1 MSALSSQ
8 KIGQTHIQERALAI
22 LLPVLNLAAAL
33 LLSALILLWLG
44 KDPIAALALLADGA
58 FGSPTAI
65 GFTLYY
71 ATSLTFTGLAV
82 AIAFHG
88 GLFNIGADGQAYIG
102 GLGVGL
108 MCLALD
114 GWPWW
119 AAEPVTLLMGA
130 AFGALWA
137 AIPGALQAYRG
148 SHIVITTIMFNF
160 IASALMVHMLA
171 NVIIEPNAMS
181 PETREFSPSVWLPTL
196 DRLVALFGGK
206 IPKSPLNISAL
217 LALLAALFVWLL
229 VWRTRWG
236 HELRTVGA
244 NPAAARYAGIDPKR
258 TIVVAMALSGALA
271 GLLGLNE
278 LQGVQHRITLNFPG
292 GAGFAGIAVAL
303 MGRGHPAGILLAALL
318 FGALTQGGAELA
330 FEDQTI
336 SPDLVVVIQGI
347 IILFTGALEGLFRPA
362 AARTL
367 ARLLPRV
374 KVDAAGPAGGAP
386 V

>member
-1 MSALSSQ
+1 MSAPNQ
-8 KIGQTHIQERALAI
+8 AHERALSF

-33 LLSALILLWLG
+33 LVSGLILLWLG
-44 KDPIAALALLADGA
+44 KDPIAALLLLVNGA
-58 FGSPTAI
+58 FGSANAI

-82 AIAFHG
+82 ALAFHG

-108 MCLALD
+108 ICLAMD
-114 GWPWW
+114 GTAWW
-119 AAEPVTLLMGA
+119 VALPVTILVGG

-160 IASALMVHMLA
+160 IASALMVHLLA
-171 NVIIEPNAMS
+171 NVLIAPGAMS
-181 PETREFSPSVWLPTL
+181 PETREFSPSLRLPTL
-196 DRLVALFGGK
+196 DGLAAGLGLEIGR
-206 IPKSPLNISAL
+206 SPLNLAAL
-217 LALLAALFVWLL
+217 LALLACVGVWLL

-244 NPAAARYAGIDPKR
+244 NPAAAHYAGIDPKR

-271 GLLGLNE
+271 GLLGINE
-278 LQGVQHRITLNFPG
+278 LQGVQHRITLNFPA

-303 MGRGHPAGILLAALL
+303 MGRGHPAGILLAAIL

-374 KVDAAGPAGGAP
+374 KAGPSGPGSAP
-386 V
+386 A

>member
-1 MSALSSQ
+1 MSAPS
-8 KIGQTHIQERALAI
+8 HRQERALAI
-22 LLPVLNLAAAL
+22 LVPILNLAAAL
-33 LLSALILLWLG
+33 LVSGLILLLMG
-44 KDPIAALALLADGA
+44 KDPIAALKLLADGA
-58 FGSPTAI
+58 FGGTTAI
-65 GFTLYY
+65 GYTLYY

-82 AIAFHG
+82 ALAFHG

-119 AAEPVTLLMGA
+119 AALPITLLMGA

-171 NVIIEPNAMS
+171 TVIIEPNAMS
-181 PETREFSPSVWLPTL
+181 PETREFSESLALPTL
-196 DRLVALFGGK
+196 DHLFALFGAK

-217 LALLAALFVWLL
+217 LALVAAVLVWLL

-278 LQGVQHRITLNFPG
+278 LQGVQHRITLNFPA

-303 MGRGHPAGILLAALL
+303 MGRGHPAGIIFAAIL

-362 AARTL
+362 AAASL
-367 ARLLPRV
+367 ARLLPGA
-374 KVDAAGPAGGAP
+374 KAAPSGPGSTPA
-386 V
+386 